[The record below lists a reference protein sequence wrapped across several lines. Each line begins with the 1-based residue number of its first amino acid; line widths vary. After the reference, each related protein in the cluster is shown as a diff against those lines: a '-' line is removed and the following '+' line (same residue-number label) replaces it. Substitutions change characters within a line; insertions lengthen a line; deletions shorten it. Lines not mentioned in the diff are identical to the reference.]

1 MIGKKT
7 SLAVVLLLGIAAM
20 SAILHLQAG
29 ATASKN
35 AQLTLADIRTELN
48 ALQSAPFHASAKTG
62 GSRVLARREMDTEMS
77 AFMRELGTLRRD
89 APPKPLERIGGPLGA
104 NYRRSRR
111 STAAAHGEAGTA
123 PRPTGWRPTR
133 AAAPGASSG
142 CSRPRTAPTQPA
154 PPARRRR

>member
-20 SAILHLQAG
+20 SAILHLQGG

-62 GSRVLARREMDTEMS
+62 GRGCS
-77 AFMRELGTLRRD
+77 
-89 APPKPLERIGGPLGA
+89 
-104 NYRRSRR
+104 
-111 STAAAHGEAGTA
+111 
-123 PRPTGWRPTR
+123 
-133 AAAPGASSG
+133 PGA
-142 CSRPRTAPTQPA
+142 RWTPR
-154 PPARRRR
+154 